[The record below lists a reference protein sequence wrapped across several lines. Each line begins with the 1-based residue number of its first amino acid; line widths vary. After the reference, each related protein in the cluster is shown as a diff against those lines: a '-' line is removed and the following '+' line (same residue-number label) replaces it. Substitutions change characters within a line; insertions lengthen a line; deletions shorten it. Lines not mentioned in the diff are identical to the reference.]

1 MLTLVTGANSGKYFN
16 FLKQVLANAIYV
28 SNKNN
33 IQVRIIVY
41 DLGMNNFEIKEI
53 QSIQCI
59 TLEKF
64 DFHKY
69 PEHVSLEKYSGN
81 NCTYAW
87 KPIIIYDVCEK
98 YGGLVHWMDTRT
110 LYSDFN
116 ILIKILETEY
126 IYSPISNG
134 TIQRWTHPKC
144 LEYMKKYNYNL
155 LDRARSGGVVGIN
168 YNIPWVKEMIKEWRD
183 LSLIKE
189 CICPDGS
196 DRSNHR
202 QDQSIFTILFYKYLN
217 LYKFKDIPYYV
228 NLKLHNELLLN
239 T

>member
-1 MLTLVTGANSGKYFN
+1 M
-16 FLKQVLANAIYV
+16 
-28 SNKNN
+28 
-33 IQVRIIVY
+33 
-41 DLGMNNFEIKEI
+41 
-53 QSIQCI
+53 
-59 TLEKF
+59 
-64 DFHKY
+64 
-69 PEHVSLEKYSGN
+69 
-81 NCTYAW
+81 
-87 KPIIIYDVCEK
+87 
-98 YGGLVHWMDTRT
+98 
-110 LYSDFN
+110 
-116 ILIKILETEY
+116 
-126 IYSPISNG
+126 
-134 TIQRWTHPKC
+134 
-144 LEYMKKYNYNL
+144 
-155 LDRARSGGVVGIN
+155 DRARSGGVVGIN